1 MRNKICL
8 LRKAQYKKGVIL
20 LSDDILRNNIIRL
33 REERGWSQAELARRI
48 NMNNTALNKVEK
60 GVRKLSSSELDEL
73 ASVFNVSTDYL
84 LGRSDKEKEPYYE
97 LTDKEK
103 NDIAIQAEKL
113 MEGIESGD
121 NLNFYG
127 EPATEEQKERL
138 LIAVQTAMEMNKRK
152 AKKKFTPKKYR
163 N

>member
-1 MRNKICL
+1 
-8 LRKAQYKKGVIL
+8 

-60 GVRKLSSSELDEL
+60 GVRKLSSAELDEL
-73 ASVFNVSTDYL
+73 ASAFNVSTDYL
-84 LGRSDKEKEPYYE
+84 LGRSNEKKEPYYE

-103 NDIAIQAEKL
+103 KDIALQAEKL
-113 MEGIESGD
+113 MEGIESGE

-152 AKKKFTPKKYR
+152 AKKNFTPKKYR

>member
-1 MRNKICL
+1 M
-8 LRKAQYKKGVIL
+8 
-20 LSDDILRNNIIRL
+20 SDDILRNNIIRL
-33 REERGWSQAELARRI
+33 REERGWSQAELACRI

>member
-1 MRNKICL
+1 MLFR
-8 LRKAQYKKGVIL
+8 
-20 LSDDILRNNIIRL
+20 S
-33 REERGWSQAELARRI
+33 
-48 NMNNTALNKVEK
+48 NKVEK

>member
-1 MRNKICL
+1 
-8 LRKAQYKKGVIL
+8 

-33 REERGWSQAELARRI
+33 REERGWSQAELAHRI

-60 GVRKLSSSELDEL
+60 GVRKLSSAELDEL
-73 ASVFNVSTDYL
+73 ASAFNVSTDYL
-84 LGRSDKEKEPYYE
+84 LGRSNEKKEPYYE

-103 NDIAIQAEKL
+103 KDIALQAEKL
-113 MEGIESGD
+113 MEGIESGE

-152 AKKKFTPKKYR
+152 AKKNFTPKKYR

>member
-1 MRNKICL
+1 M
-8 LRKAQYKKGVIL
+8 
-20 LSDDILRNNIIRL
+20 SDDILRNNIIRL

-152 AKKKFTPKKYR
+152 A
-163 N
+163 

>member
-1 MRNKICL
+1 M
-8 LRKAQYKKGVIL
+8 
-20 LSDDILRNNIIRL
+20 SDDILRKNIINF
-33 REERGWSQAELARRI
+33 REERDWSQAELARRI
-48 NMNNTALNKVEK
+48 EMNNTALNKIEK
-60 GVRKLSSSELDEL
+60 GTRKVSSAELEAL

-84 LGRSDKEKEPYYE
+84 LGNSDKKHYYD

-103 NDIAIQAEKL
+103 NDIGVQAEKL
-113 MEGIESGD
+113 MQGIESGH

-138 LIAVQTAMEMNKRK
+138 LIAIQTAMEMNKRK

-163 N
+163 D

>member
-1 MRNKICL
+1 M
-8 LRKAQYKKGVIL
+8 
-20 LSDDILRNNIIRL
+20 SDDILRNNIIRL

-163 N
+163 K

>member
-1 MRNKICL
+1 MLWNKIKD
-8 LRKAQYKKGVIL
+8 LRKDKHITQK
-20 LSDDILRNNIIRL
+20 
-33 REERGWSQAELARRI
+33 ELAKL
-48 NMNNTALNKVEK
+48 MNVSQQTVGAWETGRAIPGSDTL
-60 GVRKLSSSELDEL
+60 GEL
-73 ASVFNVSTDYL
+73 ADLFNVSTDYL
-84 LGRSDKEKEPYYE
+84 LGRSDNGKKPYYE

-103 NDIAIQAEKL
+103 KDIALQAEKL
-113 MEGIESGD
+113 MEGIESGE

-152 AKKKFTPKKYR
+152 AKKNFTPKKYR

>member
-1 MRNKICL
+1 M
-8 LRKAQYKKGVIL
+8 RKAQYKKGVIL

>member
-1 MRNKICL
+1 M
-8 LRKAQYKKGVIL
+8 
-20 LSDDILRNNIIRL
+20 SDDILRNNIIRL

-84 LGRSDKEKEPYYE
+84 LGRSDKKKEPYYE

>member
-1 MRNKICL
+1 M
-8 LRKAQYKKGVIL
+8 
-20 LSDDILRNNIIRL
+20 SDDILRNNIIRL

-60 GVRKLSSSELDEL
+60 GVRKLSSAELDEL
-73 ASVFNVSTDYL
+73 ASAFNVSTDYL
-84 LGRSDKEKEPYYE
+84 LGRSNEKKEPYYE

-113 MEGIESGD
+113 MQGIESGE

-163 N
+163 D